1 MLATLILASLAAQE
15 APAVTRDRFTTEL
28 DSRFVSLDAD
38 GNGALDVAEME
49 VAAARRAAA
58 MREAIARNQRQ
69 RFEALD
75 KDGNGSISFEEF
87 KVLMPAPTV
96 TPDSE
101 TAVERFDS
109 NGDGEVSQAE
119 FRNAQLAIF
128 DRLDADGDGRLSE
141 EERRNAGAPAARPPA
156 GNGRVG
162 R

>member
-1 MLATLILASLAAQE
+1 MLSTILLASLALQDT
-15 APAVTRDRFTTEL
+15 PATTRDRFATEL

-49 VAAARRAAA
+49 VAASRRAEA

-69 RFEALD
+69 RFDALD
-75 KDGNGSISFEEF
+75 KDGNGSLDFEEF
-87 KVLMPAPTV
+87 KALMRTPRV

-109 NGDGEVSQAE
+109 DGDGTVSQAE
-119 FRNAQLAIF
+119 FRNGQLAIF
-128 DRLDADGDGRLSE
+128 DRLDTDGDGRLSE
-141 EERRNAGAPAARPPA
+141 EERRNAGAPAARAPT